1 MVVAFCFS
9 QKVIPGD
16 FVVEKP
22 KEVFGFAL
30 CFDFTSFYSVWL
42 LFVAITFLMQS
53 LAMVVP
59 ISALYESSCGG
70 VFMSNAATFGGL
82 KNLSAEGAVQV

>member
-1 MVVAFCFS
+1 MSKSWSSFLHPDAIWFQSGSAKVVA
-9 QKVIPGD
+9 KG
-16 FVVEKP
+16 
-22 KEVFGFAL
+22 
-30 CFDFTSFYSVWL
+30 
-42 LFVAITFLMQS
+42 AITFLMQS